1 MVVPASHGVGTGN
14 KRICSKM
21 IQLSTQSLAVLS
33 SPWIFSAIV
42 VLITALFIICRRGWD
57 GVAILSLVLTAGIV
71 SESMLS
77 ALTGSVLQEIG
88 LSCPYGTA
96 PYAAAAVIVYIFF
109 SRSTVADTLFTALF
123 LLLSALLAVSG
134 IFAGMYSPG
143 AAAVGI
149 LVGIA
154 SSGLVYTAVVSMVK
168 YYLSM
173 GR

>member
-1 MVVPASHGVGTGN
+1 
-14 KRICSKM
+14 M

-33 SPWIFSAIV
+33 CTRVFSAIV
-42 VLITALFIICRRGWD
+42 VLITALFIMCRRGRN
-57 GVAILSLVLTAGIV
+57 GVAILSLVLIAGVV

-77 ALTGSVLQEIG
+77 ALTGSLLQEIG
-88 LSCPYGTA
+88 LSRPYGIA
-96 PYAAAAVIVYIFF
+96 AYAAAAVIVYIFF
-109 SRSTVADTLFTALF
+109 SRSTVADKSFTALF
-123 LLLSALLAVSG
+123 LLSSVLLAVSG
-134 IFAGMYSPG
+134 IFNGMYSPG

-168 YYLSM
+168 YYFSI